1 MKVVAMSGSMK
12 FQKEMPKI
20 AKRLEAKYGYCV
32 LQLVYDFENEGFSEE
47 EYKKVEEAHL
57 KKIDLCDALYVVDV
71 GGYIGVSTGKE
82 IEYAKK
88 LGKEIL
94 YFSDESGEI

>member
-1 MKVVAMSGSMK
+1 MKVVTMSGSMR

-47 EYKKVEEAHL
+47 EYKKVEEAHF
-57 KKIDLCDALYVVDV
+57 KKIDLCDILYVVDID
-71 GGYIGVSTGKE
+71 GYIGSSTKEE
-82 IEYAKK
+82 IEYAMK
-88 LGKEIL
+88 LGKEVM
-94 YFSDESGEI
+94 YFSDESGKV